1 MTLREILLNLISDR
15 LKVLRSEKIRLE
27 DQITQATGN
36 EIELPEAFE
45 DQRREKLAGIIKEIK
60 ILEDYE
66 KEDT

>member
-15 LKVLRSEKIRLE
+15 LKVLRSEKTRLE

-60 ILEDYE
+60 ILTDYE
-66 KEDT
+66 KEDA

>member
-1 MTLREILLNLISDR
+1 MTLREILLRLIEDR
-15 LKVLRSEKIRLE
+15 MKVLRSEKVRLE

-60 ILEDYE
+60 ILEEYE
-66 KEDT
+66 EEST

>member
-1 MTLREILLNLISDR
+1 M
-15 LKVLRSEKIRLE
+15 KVLRSEKVRLE

-60 ILEDYE
+60 ILEEYE
-66 KEDT
+66 EEST